1 MESKS
6 ERNDAPIIAT
16 VKGRSLPEGLGSL
29 GTKSLR
35 IFTKILGINRE
46 ATETRLDSGADI
58 TLMSEECYNSVEG
71 LPKIR
76 DGMRMKLYHLTGGA
90 KVLGYV
96 RTVIFVNATDGT
108 IVSFELE
115 AYVVRGMRVPLL
127 LGEDFQSTYEIG
139 IVRHA
144 SGRTEV
150 KVGNRDPRTI
160 EASSAPGV
168 ELGFEIRQAFVSQ
181 SFVRAKAVRRAKAR
195 NSTEERG
202 YPVVAAQDVIISK
215 GAVHNVKVKAD
226 FGTKK
231 EWLVEKFIIGTD
243 TPDVLATPA
252 TWINSDHPFL
262 PIANPSSR
270 AWCIR
275 AGDV

>member
-1 MESKS
+1 
-6 ERNDAPIIAT
+6 
-16 VKGRSLPEGLGSL
+16 PEGLGSL

-46 ATETRLDSGADI
+46 AIETRLDSGADI

-96 RTVIFVNATDGT
+96 RTVIFANATDGT

-139 IVRHA
+139 IICHA

-168 ELGFEIRQAFVSQ
+168 ELGFEIRQAFISQ
-181 SFVRAKAVRRAKAR
+181 SFVCAKA
-195 NSTEERG
+195 
-202 YPVVAAQDVIISK
+202 DVIISK

-231 EWLVEKFIIGTD
+231 EWLVEKFIIGMD

-252 TWINSDHPFL
+252 MWINSDHPFL

-275 AGDV
+275 AGDVVGYLIDEEVLDRP